1 MNPHDA
7 TKQPGAHLVAEMLGV
22 EDPGPSTSP
31 TGRGIRCTAPRRS
44 SSGPP
49 TNSTNCTA
57 G

>member
-49 TNSTNCTA
+49 TNSTSCTA